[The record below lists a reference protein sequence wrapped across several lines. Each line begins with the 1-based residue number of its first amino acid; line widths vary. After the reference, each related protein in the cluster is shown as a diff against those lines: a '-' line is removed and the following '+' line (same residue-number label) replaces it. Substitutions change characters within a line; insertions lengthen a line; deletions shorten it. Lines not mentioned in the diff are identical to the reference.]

1 MNHKGLS
8 QKKGKLLDQLRAA
21 CRLRHLSLRTEK
33 AYVGWVRRY
42 VYFHDLRHPA
52 AMGAPEI
59 RSYLTYL
66 ATERNVAAS
75 TQNQALHALLFL
87 YQVVLEQPFG
97 DLGPVVRARRPKRL
111 PVVLTR
117 EEVSTLLRVLQPPY
131 DLLASLLYGSGLR
144 LLEGLRLRVKDLDF
158 AQQQVIV
165 RDGKG
170 QKDRIT
176 MLPAVLAEPLKTHL
190 VRVHALHEADLRRG
204 YGTVYLPQALARK
217 YPAAASSWSWQY
229 IFPAPKLS
237 KDPRSGAV
245 RRHHHN
251 ESTVQKAVYRA
262 VKRSGLT
269 KPASCHTLRH
279 SFATHLIEGG
289 ADIRTVQEL
298 LGHKDVRTTMV
309 YTHVLGRGVAARSP
323 LDA

>member
-1 MNHKGLS
+1 MT
-8 QKKGKLLDQLRAA
+8 A

-144 LLEGLRLRVKDLDF
+144 LLEGLRLRD
-158 AQQQVIV
+158 A
-165 RDGKG
+165 
-170 QKDRIT
+170 
-176 MLPAVLAEPLKTHL
+176 LPAVGAARRGRRRTGQLARRL
-190 VRVHALHEADLRRG
+190 ADLTTERARESNRLHAG
-204 YGTVYLPQALARK
+204 KAGRTTSAIVIDDIEVNLRHLQRQIEQMVRQCDFDGSRFYERAPAGAWLPGLVSKRALNRLH
-217 YPAAASSWSWQY
+217 AASTGAEGLREREAH
-229 IFPAPKLS
+229 PA
-237 KDPRSGAV
+237 R
-245 RRHHHN
+245 
-251 ESTVQKAVYRA
+251 
-262 VKRSGLT
+262 
-269 KPASCHTLRH
+269 
-279 SFATHLIEGG
+279 
-289 ADIRTVQEL
+289 
-298 LGHKDVRTTMV
+298 
-309 YTHVLGRGVAARSP
+309 
-323 LDA
+323 